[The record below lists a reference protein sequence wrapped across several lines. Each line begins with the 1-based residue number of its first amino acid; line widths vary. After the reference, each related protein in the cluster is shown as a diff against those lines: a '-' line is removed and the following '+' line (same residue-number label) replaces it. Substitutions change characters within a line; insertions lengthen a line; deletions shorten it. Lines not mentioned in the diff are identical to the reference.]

1 MDDQASILDALQLV
15 LDDLGHETKCF
26 LNGRQLFNHLDRE
39 SIDLLIL
46 DPHLSGMDGYEI
58 VMRLDSSVPTVLLTA
73 WPQTPIVSR
82 LEEQGVLDVMV
93 KPVSAQTLERVVSAH
108 LTAAV

>member
-1 MDDQASILDALQLV
+1 MDDQASILDALKLV
-15 LDDLGHETKCF
+15 LEDLGHQAVCF
-26 LNGRQLFNHLDRE
+26 SNGSQLFQYLSSQ

-58 VMRLDSSVPTVLLTA
+58 VTKLKQCVPTVLLTA
-73 WPQTPIVSR
+73 WPHEPLVSK

-93 KPVSAQTLERVVSAH
+93 KPVSVLTLKQTVNTH
-108 LTAAV
+108 LAEA